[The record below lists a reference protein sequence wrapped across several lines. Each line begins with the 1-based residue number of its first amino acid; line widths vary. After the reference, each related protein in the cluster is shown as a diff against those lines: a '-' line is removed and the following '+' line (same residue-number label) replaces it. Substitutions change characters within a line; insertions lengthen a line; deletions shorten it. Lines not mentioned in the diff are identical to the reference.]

1 MLEYTFED
9 LIINPENPSL
19 ESLIG
24 KEVYFHDIPLSCL
37 GYANKNYCI
46 GTLKEIRKND
56 FYPFRVKTSG
66 GAIMSY
72 VCIIPKK
79 EEPKKYV
86 PFETL
91 DEFIE
96 SYKKA
101 EERIDYSNIEGYIA
115 SCGMWL
121 KDTDRKGAY
130 FMVTEIWNE
139 GVVVSD
145 IKMKT
150 TKEGNDEYYT
160 TNESTEWKELFR
172 DYTFLDGSPCGKE
185 VK

>member
-1 MLEYTFED
+1 MAEYTYED
-9 LIINPENPSL
+9 IIMDPEDPRL
-19 ESLIG
+19 EGAIG
-24 KEVYFHDIPLSCL
+24 KLCYFSDYPKNALY
-37 GYANKNYCI
+37 YARNNSTVDRLKSINKESAC
-46 GTLKEIRKND
+46 
-56 FYPFRVKTSG
+56 PFVDEHKASWAV
-66 GAIMSY
+66 AI
-72 VCIIPKK
+72 IKK

-101 EERIDYSNIEGYIA
+101 EERIDCSNIEGYIA

-121 KDTDRKGAY
+121 KDTDRDVY
-130 FMVTEIWNE
+130 CLVTEIWNY

-160 TNESTEWKELFR
+160 TNESTEWKELLR
-172 DYTFLDGSPCGKE
+172 DYTFLDGSLCGKE